1 MNNSKSIIAIVV
13 LLAVIGFLGWFFWE
27 ILVYMF
33 IALVLSFLG
42 TPLMRLLAKIKI
54 KNWQFPNSIAAVITL
69 IVIIAAFIAVF
80 HFLIPVVIRELTSLT
95 SIDLTSI
102 STTFEDWLN
111 KLDPTLQKFGI
122 LNDNEHCATLIV
134 NELQSYSDK
143 INLST
148 IISSSFSLAG
158 KMLIAIF
165 SILFMTFFALKD
177 HGIFFRMIRN
187 WIPIRYQE
195 NYDHILAATGEQ
207 VSSYFIGVFVDMLI
221 VGVLEVILG
230 LIFHIPNALLIGC
243 IGGAL
248 NIIPFVGPLIACII
262 GIVISLTSLIPAD
275 PESTMLV
282 MTLIK
287 VALVFLITKGIDDFV
302 LQPYIYGKRTQTHP
316 LEIFI
321 VILIAG
327 SIGGVAAMIFAVPAY
342 TLLRILVK
350 EFFGAYFS
358 IGNEQAQPLN
368 KQ

>member
-1 MNNSKSIIAIVV
+1 MNNSKSIIAIVA
-13 LLAVIGFLGWFFWE
+13 LLAIIGFLGWFFWE

-158 KMLIAIF
+158 KMLIPD
-165 SILFMTFFALKD
+165 T
-177 HGIFFRMIRN
+177 
-187 WIPIRYQE
+187 
-195 NYDHILAATGEQ
+195 
-207 VSSYFIGVFVDMLI
+207 
-221 VGVLEVILG
+221 VI
-230 LIFHIPNALLIGC
+230 
-243 IGGAL
+243 
-248 NIIPFVGPLIACII
+248 
-262 GIVISLTSLIPAD
+262 
-275 PESTMLV
+275 
-282 MTLIK
+282 
-287 VALVFLITKGIDDFV
+287 
-302 LQPYIYGKRTQTHP
+302 
-316 LEIFI
+316 
-321 VILIAG
+321 
-327 SIGGVAAMIFAVPAY
+327 
-342 TLLRILVK
+342 
-350 EFFGAYFS
+350 
-358 IGNEQAQPLN
+358 
-368 KQ
+368 